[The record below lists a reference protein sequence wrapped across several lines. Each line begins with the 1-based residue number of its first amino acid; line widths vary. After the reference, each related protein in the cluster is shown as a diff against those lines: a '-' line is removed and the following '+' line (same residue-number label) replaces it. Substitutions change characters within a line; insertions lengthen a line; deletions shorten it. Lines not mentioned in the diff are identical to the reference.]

1 MKNTNKFKTILRI
14 VGIIAVIAVIGFSMA
29 ACGGE
34 DDNPIPGPNPT
45 GSNPTGSNPAS
56 TPSYALVT
64 MKFIE
69 SDGWNEAGH
78 DEWARWYYEY
88 QDTNNLF
95 DLSGM
100 YNNKVYIFTYSFSS
114 DIDIDNLGI
123 YFIDS
128 HDNNDGTWHWEQL
141 SDHTRIGV
149 IGDNIIKK
157 NTTYSGKVALI
168 PNSASSN
175 CLPANIFL
183 CLNVRNRNVNTPATL
198 YFSQFSFE
206 KVNKEVSL
214 DKWTVS
220 GKDFT
225 IKLGAFAEKGTF
237 FNKTDVLRVKPP
249 YYSTMYSD
257 NVMEYDLITN
267 YAGKKIE
274 IVMSMDVYLTKP
286 GRIAWQIDSP
296 DPYYPV
302 VCGIVEPNS
311 HFPYHSGP
319 EFPINKWYTIS
330 GSNIITVPSSV
341 NGTNN
346 SGNKLYLSGMQIDG
360 AEAYF
365 ANATLTITEVPVSN
379 TAVTLNSVTANGSD
393 SQTTTQLTLNFN
405 QAITGLTADNI
416 IISGNVSGVTK
427 GTLSG
432 SGSTYTLPISG
443 FTKGGNLT
451 VWLTKSGYN
460 ITPSKTVTIY
470 VYNSTPMP
478 SAPTG
483 LITTGATSNSI
494 TISWNPVSGATGY
507 YVYRSLTYSGTYT
520 LRGTVTTTS
529 YTDTGLSAGT
539 TYYYKVAAY
548 ITAGTGSQ
556 SPVIMAATVDNSTLY
571 ISISGTARIGQKL
584 TAVSNGSGW
593 IGNIT
598 WGYAPSANSSTFYK
612 ITSGVSGING
622 NELTI
627 PANYAGYYIRAFRD
641 HNQGTWKNNYTGY
654 KCFPS
659 NYLGPVQ

>member
-1 MKNTNKFKTILRI
+1 MKNFFK
-14 VGIIAVIAVIGFSMA
+14 VFGIIALAAIIGFSMT
-29 ACGGE
+29 ACGGG
-34 DDNPIPGPNPT
+34 DDSPTPGPNSTPGSDPT
-45 GSNPTGSNPAS
+45 N
-56 TPSYALVT
+56 PSYALVT

-69 SDGWNEAGH
+69 SDSWNTQQGIN
-78 DEWARWYYEY
+78 DDWARWYYEY
-88 QDTNNLF
+88 KDANKSF

-100 YNNKVYIFTYSFSS
+100 YDNQVYIFTYSFSS
-114 DIDIDNLGI
+114 DKDIDKLGI

-141 SDHTRIGV
+141 SEWTRIGV

-157 NTTYSGKVALI
+157 NTTYSGKIALI
-168 PNSASSN
+168 PNSAASSSQS
-175 CLPANIFL
+175 ASTFL
-183 CLNVRNRNVNTPATL
+183 NFNAGNRNVNTPVTL

-225 IKLGAFAEKGTF
+225 IKPGSFAEKGNF

-257 NVMEYDLITN
+257 NVMEYDLSS

-319 EFPINKWYTIS
+319 EFPVNKWYTIS
-330 GSNIITVPSSV
+330 GSNIISVPSSGDNTFN
-341 NGTNN
+341 NGK
-346 SGNKLYLSGMQIDG
+346 KLYLSGMQIDG

-365 ANATLTITEVPVSN
+365 ANATLTITEVPGSN
-379 TAVTLNSVTANGSD
+379 TAVTLNSVTADGSA

-405 QAITGLTADNI
+405 QSITGLTANNI

-443 FTKGGNLT
+443 FTSGGSLT
-451 VWLTKSGYN
+451 VWVTKSGYN

-470 VYNSTPMP
+470 AYTGTPLP
-478 SAPTG
+478 NAPTG
-483 LITTGATSNSI
+483 VITTGATSNSI

-520 LRGTVTTTS
+520 QIASVTTTS
-529 YTDTGLSAGT
+529 YTNTGLSAGT

-556 SPVIMAATVDNSTLY
+556 SPVIMAATVDNSSLY
-571 ISISGTARIGQKL
+571 ISISGTARTGQKL
-584 TAVSNGSGW
+584 TAVSTGSGW
-593 IGNIT
+593 VTGGKFY
-598 WGYAPSANSSTFYK
+598 WGYAPSADSTMFYV
-612 ITSGVSGING
+612 ITSGVSGTNDS
-622 NELTI
+622 ELTI
-627 PANYAGYYIRAFRD
+627 PADYAGYYIRAFRD
-641 HNQGTWKNNYTGY
+641 HSQGTWNNYITGK